1 MPSCDP
7 TTDLFCQKFVARL
20 RRTRGTPSASRLLLT
35 ENLSPGQ
42 RRSAPFTLRSKEHDS
57 ARFQRRFLSRMRK
70 KAPLTVE
77 RKNRKGGSC
86 VGTNSTSL
94 ILPAACGG
102 QSSSVS
108 RCSAYAA
115 VVHLNISRKF
125 VLFVSFPHGGAN
137 PVQKIPRRLIA
148 DAQRAAQ
155 LDGGNAAFVRDTQID
170 HPKPDRQ
177 RQMRAMHDCP
187 SRDRGLVSTC
197 AALEH
202 VPPANRVL
210 FRTAAFRADEAVR
223 KPKPE

>member
-1 MPSCDP
+1 M
-7 TTDLFCQKFVARL
+7 
-20 RRTRGTPSASRLLLT
+20 
-35 ENLSPGQ
+35 
-42 RRSAPFTLRSKEHDS
+42 
-57 ARFQRRFLSRMRK
+57 
-70 KAPLTVE
+70 
-77 RKNRKGGSC
+77 
-86 VGTNSTSL
+86 
-94 ILPAACGG
+94 
-102 QSSSVS
+102 
-108 RCSAYAA
+108 
-115 VVHLNISRKF
+115 
-125 VLFVSFPHGGAN
+125 
-137 PVQKIPRRLIA
+137 QKIPRRLIA

-202 VPPANRVL
+202 VPPANRVI